1 MEFLYTLNFTLP
13 FTEPVI
19 IIALVLLI
27 LLIGPVFF
35 ERIRIPSIVG
45 LLLSGALIGQ
55 HGFNLVPS
63 DLEFSLLGTIG
74 LLYLMFLAGL
84 EIDLLDF
91 IENKAKSIFIG
102 FASFAVP
109 FVLGYFICHTIL
121 NLSINASLLIGA
133 MLSSHTL
140 ISYPLLGR
148 LGIVNKSIVTIIVG
162 ATIIADI
169 LALVA
174 MELITNFAKEG
185 FELASLL
192 VLGMEFLLFFFI
204 LLMVIPKISR
214 VFLSKYEGD
223 LGVQYIFVL
232 VMLFASALIAHLLEI
247 EPIIGAFFSGLV
259 LNRQIINSSPLYK
272 RIEFIGNNLFIPFF
286 LISIGML
293 ANFKVYLD
301 HPSEITLALVLIAT
315 AVLSKFVAAFI
326 SKILFRL
333 SVPESNLIFGLSVS
347 RAASAI
353 AIILIGYNLGIVNE
367 SVLNSTVILIL
378 ITCIVSSY
386 ITQHAGKKI
395 LLKGN
400 ETITRNS
407 GHKHKFLV
415 PVANPANME
424 HLLEFAVLIKDEDET
439 IPIYPLT
446 VFTNNNKVR
455 EQIDENQSAIVKVT
469 ESLQTEITFEIISR
483 IDNNV
488 TNGIVRAADEI
499 VATSIILGWN
509 NHSIPFHILF
519 GNVLDNL
526 LKKTE
531 RMLLVLK
538 TPASFREVRNV
549 LLFCPENAQFEHGFS
564 LWLQTMTTLA
574 EKLQLKIKVNCESEF
589 TKGSIKNYTSK
600 NNSLKYFD
608 FRKNAVNYLND
619 DSIKHTSS
627 ELLVFVHSR
636 KKAISHSRSFEH
648 FMNNSIS
655 MYKKNNVIIV
665 YPEQ

>member
-1 MEFLYTLNFTLP
+1 
-13 FTEPVI
+13 
-19 IIALVLLI
+19 
-27 LLIGPVFF
+27 
-35 ERIRIPSIVG
+35 
-45 LLLSGALIGQ
+45 LSGALIGP
-55 HGFNLVPS
+55 HGYNLVPS

-84 EIDLLDF
+84 EIDLIDF
-91 IENKAKSIFIG
+91 IENKSKSIFIG
-102 FASFAVP
+102 LASFAVP
-109 FVLGYFICHTIL
+109 LLLGFLVCWYFLGL
-121 NLSINASLLIGA
+121 NIHASWLIGA

-174 MELITNFAKEG
+174 MELITNFAAEG
-185 FELASLL
+185 FEIGSLVIL
-192 VLGMEFLLFFFI
+192 VLEFLLFLFI
-204 LLMVIPKISR
+204 VFMVIPRISR
-214 VFLSKYEGD
+214 IFLSKYEGD

-232 VMLFASALIAHLLEI
+232 VILFISALIAHILEI

-259 LNRQIINSSPLYK
+259 LNRQIINTSPLYK

-301 HPSEITLALVLIAT
+301 NPGEISLVLVLV
-315 AVLSKFVAAFI
+315 AVAILSKFLSAFI
-326 SKILFRL
+326 SKLVFRL
-333 SVPESNLIFGLSVS
+333 SVSEGNLIFGLSVS

-353 AIILIGYNLGIVNE
+353 AIILIGYNMGILNE
-367 SVLNSTVILIL
+367 TILNSTVILIL
-378 ITCIVSSY
+378 TTCIASSY
-386 ITQHAGKKI
+386 ITQQAGKKI
-395 LLKGN
+395 LLAEN
-400 ETITRNS
+400 ETLTRS
-407 GHKHKFLV
+407 VGIKHKFLV
-415 PVANPANME
+415 PLANPANME
-424 HLLEFAVLIKDEDET
+424 HILEFAVLIKDKNDS

-446 VFTNNNKVR
+446 VFTNHDQVRDQIDNNKATI
-455 EQIDENQSAIVKVT
+455 EKVI
-469 ESLQTEITFEIISR
+469 ESLHTEVSFEPSSR

-488 TNGIVRAADEI
+488 TNGIVRAAEEI
-499 VATSIILGWN
+499 VATGIILGWN

-526 LKKTE
+526 LEKTE

-538 TPASFREVRNV
+538 TPGSFREVRNIA
-549 LLFCPENAQFEHGFS
+549 LFCPENAQFERGFS
-564 LWLQTMTTLA
+564 LWLQTISTLA
-574 EKLQLKIKVNCESEF
+574 ERLQLKIKVNCDSEL
-589 TKGSIKNYTSK
+589 TYDAIKNYTGK
-600 NNSLKYFD
+600 NNSSKYFS
-608 FRKNAVNYLND
+608 FHKNSLKNISE

-627 ELLVFVHSR
+627 ELLIFVHSR

-648 FMNNSIS
+648 FMNSSIN
-655 MYKKNNVIIV
+655 MYKKNDVIII